1 MNAHQDRR
9 LLAIGARL
17 ASVIC
22 LSLMFA
28 LVKLVGARGVN
39 LIESLFYRQ
48 ALAIP
53 LVLGWIAAGPG
64 FGSLATRRF
73 GAHVWRSAVGMTGMA
88 LNFTTY
94 LLLPLA
100 EATTIL
106 FSVPIFA
113 TILSALVLREP
124 TGWHRW
130 GAVVVGFIGVV
141 IVAQPGGHH
150 AAPLGVLVGI
160 AASVVVAAVS
170 ITLRQIGKTESATTT
185 VFWFTILSSAPL
197 GVAMFHFGRWHDPAT
212 MAMLVA
218 LGLLGGI
225 AQLMLTVSLRLA
237 PVSVV
242 LPMDYSNLL
251 WATLL
256 GHALFGTFP
265 TAATWIG
272 APIIVASGLYI
283 VYREHRLHR
292 ERTAVASAGD

>member
-1 MNAHQDRR
+1 MSAHQDRR

-28 LVKLVGARGVN
+28 LVKLLGARGVN
-39 LIESLFYRQ
+39 LVESLFYRQ

-64 FGSLATRRF
+64 FGSLGTKRF

-113 TILSALVLREP
+113 TILSALVLHEP
-124 TGWHRW
+124 TGRHRW
-130 GAVVVGFIGVV
+130 AAVIVGFAGVI

-150 AAPLGVLVGI
+150 AAPLGVLVGVT
-160 AASVVVAAVS
+160 ASVVVAAVS

-197 GVAMFHFGRWHDPAT
+197 AVAMIHFGRWHDPAT

-218 LGLLGGI
+218 LGLLGGV